1 MNKKL
6 NWFLEWLVVV
16 LVTVMLFS
24 VLWGVCSRYLLA
36 DQSSWTDELARFMLI
51 WVSLFGA
58 VYISGRNAHITI
70 DLLPKRLKD
79 KTKLTLD
86 LIVQTI
92 VILFTAAIFVIGGG
106 RYVYVSFRLEQTSA
120 ALGLPIGFVYLV
132 LPISGLMIIYFKS
145 TQMKE
150 TLNKLKV
157 IQ

>member
-6 NWFLEWLVVV
+6 NWFLEWLVVI

-58 VYISGRNAHITI
+58 VYISGRNTHITI
-70 DLLPKRLKD
+70 DLLPKSICEKAKLK
-79 KTKLTLD
+79 LD
-86 LIVQTI
+86 IIVQLI
-92 VILFTAAIFVIGGG
+92 IILFTAAIFVIGGG
-106 RYVYVSFRLEQTSA
+106 RYVYVSFKLEQTSA
-120 ALGLPIGFVYLV
+120 ALGLPIGFVYMV

-145 TQMKE
+145 VQMRE
-150 TLNKLKV
+150 TLQELKANR
-157 IQ
+157 

>member
-6 NWFLEWLVVV
+6 NWFLEWLVVI

-58 VYISGRNAHITI
+58 VYISGRNTHITI
-70 DLLPKRLKD
+70 DLLPKSIGEKAKLK
-79 KTKLTLD
+79 LD
-86 LIVQTI
+86 IIVQLI
-92 VILFTAAIFVIGGG
+92 IILFTAAIFVIGGG
-106 RYVYVSFRLEQTSA
+106 RYVYVSFKLEQTSA
-120 ALGLPIGFVYLV
+120 ALGLPIGFVYMV

-145 TQMKE
+145 VQMRE
-150 TLNKLKV
+150 TLQELKANR
-157 IQ
+157 